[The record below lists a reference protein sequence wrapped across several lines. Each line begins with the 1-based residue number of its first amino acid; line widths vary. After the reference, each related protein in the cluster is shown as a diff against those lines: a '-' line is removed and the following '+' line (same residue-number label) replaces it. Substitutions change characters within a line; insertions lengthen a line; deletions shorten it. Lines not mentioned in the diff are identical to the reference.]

1 MHQVWQSKDL
11 KVTGT
16 EDKVREYE
24 RKQED
29 PLSGMRFPYS
39 TDGLGFILDAG
50 GQELGLSTIDSRN
63 ARQRAALVA
72 FANTGALLGPLREH
86 YEAWFG
92 SRLGPKTTEL
102 FAMHDK
108 ALDLARK
115 VNG

>member
-16 EDKVREYE
+16 EEEVREYE

-29 PLSGMRFPYS
+29 PMAAMRFPYRINEYGELFGCS
-39 TDGLGFILDAG
+39 GSYKLGEVSYKD
-50 GQELGLSTIDSRN
+50 ER
-63 ARQRAALVA
+63 RALVA
-72 FANTGALLGPLREH
+72 FANTGALLAPLRKH
-86 YEAWFG
+86 YENWFG
-92 SRLGPKTTEL
+92 NRFGPQTTEL